1 MLTDEIDR
9 FLQLQGKRWSE
20 STVRRYRWYLI
31 NLADWLEE
39 QGLPQEPA
47 AITDR
52 MLARWLD
59 AHMHWASSTQ
69 YTGTTACRGFFRWA
83 VGKEAS
89 PAEKLALPRRLY
101 TPQRTLDE
109 TRVLRILACLDTST
123 IKGTRDTAMML
134 LLLDTG
140 LRAAEICRL
149 RLEHVDLAERRF
161 SVRIKGGRWAEGVFS
176 PYTASCLVTWVIMR
190 NEVAKQEAGELFVG
204 VGGETRGRKMT
215 PDGLRAIFRQIGTR
229 VGFHFSPH
237 DFRRSFATMALKG
250 GAPSRLVQVAGRWS
264 SLEQVERYSQSLSP
278 ADFDGY
284 SPVHRVLGL
293 RVKDEDA

>member
-1 MLTDEIDR
+1 MMRDEIEH
-9 FLQLQGKRWSE
+9 FLQLQGKRWAE
-20 STVRRYRWYLI
+20 TTVRRYRWYLV
-31 NLADWLEE
+31 NLADWLGE
-39 QGLPQEPA
+39 QALPQEAA

-52 MLARWLD
+52 VLARWLD

-69 YTGTTACRGFFRWA
+69 YTGVIACRGFFRWA

-89 PAEKLALPRRLY
+89 PAEKLALPRRIY
-101 TPQRTLDE
+101 SPQRTLDE
-109 TRVLRILACLDTST
+109 HRILRLLAGLDTST
-123 IKGTRDTAMML
+123 VKGTRDTAIVL
-134 LLLDTG
+134 LLLDSG

-149 RLEHVDLAERRF
+149 RLEHVDLAGRRF

-176 PYTASCLVTWVIMR
+176 PYTASCLEGWLAVRGFVVK
-190 NEVAKQEAGELFVG
+190 EDVAEFFVG

-215 PDGLRAIFRQIGTR
+215 PDGLRAIFRQIGAR

-250 GAPSRLVQVAGRWS
+250 GAPSRLVQIAGRWS
-264 SLEQVERYSQSLSP
+264 SIDQVERYSQSLTP

-293 RVKDEDA
+293 RIKDEEI